1 MNETEITELFQNL
14 IFERQVELQLDIG
27 RRPTAYM
34 EYDRIYVSREVL
46 KEQKAWVEG
55 WLLHEIEHRASIP
68 GSLERQLLWEYIA
81 LDEGVPRP
89 ARLVHF
95 FSDMLIDRKILSR
108 TPTRYMRY
116 LQNRDL
122 TLRYLTDD
130 LRKVYCQILDL
141 YGNEQAEVGR
151 KTHEAY
157 QAMFSGAI
165 ELETRLRKLSR
176 ILRTDFVEAADS
188 SPDLTSPIGLSFQQR
203 DRLIRSLLY
212 TGATPARVEDF
223 FNKIHARM
231 SQAEKRQ
238 ILAATRKLY
247 LYNLLQTISPI
258 LRAFRT
264 ADYPVMEIWNPGDHP
279 SELSI
284 VDTYR
289 IYGIL
294 VPGVFAIKRRELVSG
309 KRAKSVSILM
319 DCSASTGLSM
329 SIGREREAAFGLVE
343 AAKELNDMVSFVPFS
358 TNVLYDD
365 TVFFSKDYEGIQDAV
380 VRVEPSGYTNVT
392 PPLSLAL
399 KAAEMAGR
407 QTTFIM
413 TDGGM
418 WDSEQAL
425 GMLNRLTEFGKVVFF
440 IFGAGVSGMQKEAKE
455 FIRGV
460 NVYECD
466 PKEPIMEEAL
476 KEYLG

>member
-1 MNETEITELFQNL
+1 MNETEITELFEKL
-14 IFERQVELQLDIG
+14 AFERQVELQLEVG
-27 RRPTAYM
+27 RISTVHM
-34 EYDRIYVSREVL
+34 DYDRICVPREVL

-55 WLLHEIEHRASIP
+55 WLLHEIEHRSSIP

-81 LDEGVPRP
+81 LDEGVPRT
-89 ARLVHF
+89 ASLVHF
-95 FSDMLIDRKILSR
+95 FSDMLIDRKILLK
-108 TPTRYMRY
+108 TPIGYMKY

-122 TLRYLTDD
+122 TLRYLTDGQGQ
-130 LRKVYCQILDL
+130 LYRQILDL
-141 YGNEQAEVGR
+141 YSNEQAEVGR
-151 KTHEAY
+151 KTHEVY
-157 QAMFSGAI
+157 KAMFRGVI
-165 ELETRLRKLSR
+165 ELEARLRKFSK
-176 ILRTDFVEAADS
+176 ILRTDFAEAADS

-212 TGATPARVEDF
+212 TGATPAKVEDF
-223 FNKIHARM
+223 FSKIHARM
-231 SQAEKRQ
+231 SQAERRQ

-247 LYNLLQTISPI
+247 LYNMLQTISPI

-294 VPGVFAIKRRELVSG
+294 IPGVFAIKRRELVSG

-329 SIGREREAAFGLVE
+329 SMGREREAAFGLVE

-358 TNVLYDD
+358 TTVLYDN
-365 TVFFSKDYEGIQDAV
+365 TVFFSKDYEGIQDAI

-440 IFGAGVSGMQKEAKE
+440 IFGAGVSGMRKEAKE

-466 PKEPIMEEAL
+466 PKEAIMEEAL
-476 KEYLG
+476 REYLG

>member
-1 MNETEITELFQNL
+1 MNETQITELFENL
-14 IFERQVELQLDIG
+14 TFERQVELQLEIG
-27 RRPTAYM
+27 RRLPAHTD
-34 EYDRIYVSREVL
+34 YDKIYVPREVL
-46 KEQKAWVEG
+46 KKEKAWVEG

-81 LDEGVPRP
+81 LDEGVPRT
-89 ARLVHF
+89 ASLVHF
-95 FSDMLIDRKILSR
+95 FSDILIDRKILSR
-108 TPTRYMRY
+108 TPTRYMNY
-116 LQNRDL
+116 FQNGEL
-122 TLRYLTDD
+122 SLRYLTG
-130 LRKVYCQILDL
+130 LQRRLYSQILDL
-141 YGNEQAEVGR
+141 YSNEEADVER
-151 KTHEAY
+151 KIREIY
-157 QAMFSGAI
+157 QALFSGAI
-165 ELETRLRKLSR
+165 ELEARLRKFSK
-176 ILRTDFVEAADS
+176 ILRTDFVETPDS
-188 SPDLTSPIGLSFQQR
+188 SPDLTFPIGISFKQR

-231 SQAEKRQ
+231 SQPERRQ

-247 LYNLLQTISPI
+247 LYNILQTISPI

-294 VPGVFAIKRRELVSG
+294 IPGVFAIKRRELVSG

-365 TVFFSKDYEGIQDAV
+365 TVFFSKDYEGIEDAI
-380 VRVEPSGYTNVT
+380 VRVEPSGYTNVS

-476 KEYLG
+476 KEYLA

>member
-1 MNETEITELFQNL
+1 MNETEITELFENL
-14 IFERQVELQLDIG
+14 TFERQVQLQLEVG
-27 RRPTAYM
+27 RRPTAQVD
-34 EYDRIYVSREVL
+34 YDRLFVPREVL
-46 KEQKAWVEG
+46 REPKAWVEG

-108 TPTRYMRY
+108 TPMRYMKY
-116 LQNRDL
+116 LQNRVPS
-122 TLRYLTDD
+122 LRYLTDS
-130 LRKVYCQILDL
+130 LRQFYYQILYL
-141 YGNEQAEVGR
+141 YGNEQVQVDER
-151 KTHEAY
+151 THEVY
-157 QAMFSGAI
+157 QATFGGAI
-165 ELETRLRKLSR
+165 ELETRLRNFSK
-176 ILRTDFVEAADS
+176 ILRTDFIETSDS
-188 SPDLTSPIGLSFQQR
+188 SPDLTFPIGLSFQQR

-212 TGATPARVEDF
+212 MGATPARVEDF

-231 SQAEKRQ
+231 SQAERRQ

-247 LYNLLQTISPI
+247 LYNMLQTISPI

-343 AAKELNDMVSFVPFS
+343 AAKELNDIVSFVPFN
-358 TNVLYDD
+358 TNVLYDES
-365 TVFFSKDYEGIQDAV
+365 VFFSKDYEGIEDAI

-407 QTTFIM
+407 QTTFVM

-466 PKEPIMEEAL
+466 PKEAIMEEAL